1 MLPSFT
7 RDQLLLV
14 LVLTVVIAG
23 LTLARY
29 LRWY

>member
-14 LVLTVVIAG
+14 LVLTAVIAG
-23 LTLARY
+23 LPLARY

>member
-1 MLPSFT
+1 MPPSFT

-14 LVLTVVIAG
+14 LLLAVMIAG